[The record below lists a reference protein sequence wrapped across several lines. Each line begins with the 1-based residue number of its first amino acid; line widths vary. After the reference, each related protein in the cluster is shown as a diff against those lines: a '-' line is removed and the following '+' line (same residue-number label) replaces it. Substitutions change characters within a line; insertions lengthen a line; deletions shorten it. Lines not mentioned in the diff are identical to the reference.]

1 MATTFNP
8 KNFALIAGE
17 AMDPASEI
25 PRVFSYYA
33 EDDYLLDILNGPAPV
48 PPVPTGSHFF
58 GLQTGGVGS
67 PLTQEEKLLPSAAN
81 QLCKGCGIMIYGP
94 NRTGPSGAG
103 YGKYFILYVRLTSR
117 YQEAT
122 EYTRVLLY
130 EQP

>member
-1 MATTFNP
+1 MAKTFNP

-33 EDDYLLDILNGPAPV
+33 EDDYLAEILNGPGPV
-48 PPVPTGSHFF
+48 LVPTGTDFF
-58 GLQTGGVGS
+58 GLRTDGS
-67 PLTQEEKLLPSAAN
+67 GTALTQEEKLLPSAAN

-94 NRTGPSGAG
+94 NQTDSSGIG
-103 YGKYFILYVRLTSR
+103 FGKYFILYLRVTSR
-117 YQEAT
+117 YQKDTA
-122 EYTRVLLY
+122 YTRVLLY